1 MNSVKPVYHSITISD
16 VHLGTSDSKA
26 AEVIKF
32 LRATRC
38 KKLFLNGDII
48 DGWALRGRGEWLPE
62 HTRFIRT
69 VLKKMEKQGT
79 EVIYLRGNHDD
90 ILDCLLPIQFGGLKI
105 ENEYV
110 HRTPRGDYL
119 LVHGDGFDSLTT
131 NSRWVAMLGA
141 VAYDWLLKVN
151 RLYNKWRVW
160 RGKPY
165 YSLSKAVKAR
175 VKSAVSFIGRYE
187 EQLSELAKVRK
198 CKGIICG
205 HIHTPADR
213 VLEDQVHYLNSGDW
227 VESLTAIVEPE
238 PGRFELVE
246 YHEFM
251 ERREAKKVAQETAAE
266 FLEPEKGD
274 RDWITTAAILST

>member
-1 MNSVKPVYHSITISD
+1 MKSDKPIYHSIIISD
-16 VHLGTSDSKA
+16 VHLGTHDSKA

-48 DGWALRGRGEWLPE
+48 DGWALRGSGKWLPE
-62 HTRFIRT
+62 HTRFVRT

-79 EVIYLRGNHDD
+79 EVVYLRGNHDD
-90 ILDCLLPIQFGGLKI
+90 ILERFLPINFGGLKI

-119 LVHGDGFDSLTT
+119 LVHGDGFDSVTT
-131 NSRWVAMLGA
+131 NSKWMAMLGA

-151 RLYNKWRVW
+151 RLYNKWRGW
-160 RGKPY
+160 RGKSY

-175 VKSAVSFIGRYE
+175 VKSAVSFVDRYE
-187 EQLSELAKVRK
+187 EQLCELAKVRK

-213 VLEDQVHYLNSGDW
+213 VLEDDVHYLNSGDW

-238 PGRFELVE
+238 PGQFELVE
-246 YHEFM
+246 YEEFM
-251 ERREAKKVAQETAAE
+251 ERREVKRVARDAAPE
-266 FLEPEKGD
+266 FLEPAEGE
-274 RDWITTAAILST
+274 RELIAAAAILSA